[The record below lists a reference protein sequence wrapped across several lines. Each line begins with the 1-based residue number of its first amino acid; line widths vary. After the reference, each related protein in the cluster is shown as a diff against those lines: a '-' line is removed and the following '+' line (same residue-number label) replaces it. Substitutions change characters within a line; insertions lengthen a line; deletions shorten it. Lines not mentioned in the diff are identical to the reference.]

1 MQLDGLT
8 NLRVKEI
15 KLTFGLIAL
24 ATIYSCST
32 KTQQADNKFDGM
44 WRLDKFE
51 SFDSLANRWTDDSTR
66 VGWSGYILYDG
77 HGHMGVHLIPK
88 GYKDFDTQKNIDSL
102 QHDELKELA
111 KFYKSNFVYF
121 ANYNLKG
128 TTIDHNRLTAT
139 EPGNW
144 GTTLTR
150 DFDFKGDTLILTARE
165 SIAGLKLRLRWI
177 KL

>member
-1 MQLDGLT
+1 MNKIKFIFGLT
-8 NLRVKEI
+8 I
-15 KLTFGLIAL
+15 L

-66 VGWSGYILYDG
+66 SGWAGYILYDG
-77 HGHMGVHLIPK
+77 QGHMGVHLIPK
-88 GYKDFDTQKNIDSL
+88 GYKDFDTKKNIDSL
-102 QHDELKELA
+102 EHEDLKELA

-121 ANYNLKG
+121 ANYNVNG
-128 TTIDHNRLTAT
+128 TIIDHNRLTAT
-139 EPGNW
+139 EPENW
-144 GTTLTR
+144 ETILTR

-165 SIAGLKLRLRWI
+165 NIGGQQLRLRWI

>member
-1 MQLDGLT
+1 M
-8 NLRVKEI
+8 KEI
-15 KLTFGLIAL
+15 KLILGLLFL
-24 ATIYSCST
+24 ATMYSCST

-51 SFDSLANRWTDDSTR
+51 LFDSLANRWTDDSKR
-66 VGWSGYILYDG
+66 IGWTGYILYDG
-77 HGHMGVHLIPK
+77 QGHMGVHLIPK
-88 GYKDFDTQKNIDSL
+88 GYKNFDTNKNLDSL
-102 QHDELKELA
+102 QNDDLKELV

-121 ANYNLKG
+121 ANYNISG
-128 TTIDHNRLTAT
+128 TTIDHKRLTAT

-165 SIAGLKLRLRWI
+165 KIRGQRIRLRWI